1 MLAQLLSLAL
11 LTQAGAADA
20 TRQPV
25 LTENADYFGFDLRTE
40 QNVTLKACGDLCAGD
55 KACRAFTYNPK
66 AKWCFLKSD
75 YDTLNPF
82 PGTTAGRMVDARQ
95 KEPDLGA
102 PPALP
107 FLDSATLAEARQ
119 LKHAA
124 ALPEELKGQGLNAL
138 VAAARKQAD
147 AGNPVE
153 ALKLAAGAVGIDPQD
168 GGLWLQAARYALR
181 VTDNADLQRQGLL
194 SAINAYDLS
203 RTTRTRAAALAGL
216 AESLKA
222 TASPRPALSAY
233 KASLALAE
241 SKTVRAAFEALRAT
255 DGFRVVE
262 HTIDSDSASPRACV
276 QVSEPLTKAFDYQPY
291 VLLNGQTPQALEAK
305 GQQICVEGLVHG
317 ERYKLTLRKGLPS
330 SVDEALLADV
340 DLDLYVRDR
349 SSQLRFTGE
358 NFVLPAA
365 MRRGLPLISVN
376 TPSARLKLYRVAE
389 RNIAG
394 LMANSQF
401 LTQLS
406 SYAADRIPEES
417 GELVWQGTV
426 EIASELN
433 KEVTTSIPIDEA
445 LPKRQPGV
453 YVLTAGST
461 VGVDNEW
468 DARATQ
474 WFVISD
480 IGLSTFTGTDGL
492 TVFARA
498 LSSAA
503 PMQEVTLQLLARNN
517 EVLATARTDA
527 SGRARFDA
535 GLARGAAGLAPAV
548 ITATTKDGDYV
559 FLDMTKAG
567 FDLSDRGVTGRPAPG
582 AIDLFAYTERGIY
595 RAGETVHAA
604 ALARN
609 ERAEALDGLP
619 LTFVFLRPDG
629 VEDRRIIAPA
639 PALGGYAVDL
649 ALQDNAMR
657 GRWTMQ
663 IFTDPKGK
671 PLSEQSFLVDDFVP
685 DRITFDMT
693 TDAKRLTPGTPAEI
707 TIDGRF
713 LYGAPASGLALEGEI
728 LVKPVRND
736 PDHPGYQF
744 GLADEEAGEDLRIP
758 LEGLPTLDADGK
770 ARFPV
775 DLGELPS
782 TTRRLEA
789 HIAVRLQENGG
800 RAVER
805 NLVLPIADQRP
816 QIGIKPEFSGDLQ
829 ENATAGFQVIALDA
843 EGRKA
848 AKPGLSWKLIA
859 VERRYQWYRQG
870 ASWGYEPIVSTK
882 QVADGRL
889 DVTPEGGRI
898 ALPVGWGRYRLEVE
912 DKAGGTASSIEF
924 DAGFYVAATSTETPD
939 ALEIALDKPLFAP
952 GETARLKISPRFAG
966 KALITVGSESLV
978 ATYEADVPAEG
989 AVVDIP
995 ITQDFGAGAYV
1006 TATLYRPGQAQES
1019 RMPMRA
1025 IGIAW
1030 AGVDPQS
1037 RKLAVHLDLP
1047 EKTRPRQPLA
1057 IPVSLTGLKA
1067 GEDAYVMV
1075 AAVDVGILNL
1085 TRYPTPDPDG
1095 WYFGQRRLG
1104 LELRDL
1110 YGKLIDGSLGAM
1122 GRLRTGGD
1130 GGQMALS
1137 GNPPTEKLVAFFSGP
1152 VKLDENGRANIVFDI
1167 PQFNGTARVMAVAWT
1182 RTGVGHIEKDVVIRD
1197 PLVVTASLPRVL
1209 APGDQSELRLDLA
1222 NTDGAAA
1229 QVRLDVATND
1239 VIKVGTDRLA
1249 AALPVRENGRVD
1261 VTLPLSGLSIG
1272 DGRITIAASLADG
1285 TRLEQVVTLP
1295 VRGTTM
1301 PLTTHLPVILKP
1313 GESLTVD
1320 SGLLAESRLDG
1331 ASVSLS
1337 VARSAAFDIPALLMM
1352 LDRYP
1357 YGCAEQ
1363 TTSRALPLLYLSE
1376 LLGRAGLPADP
1387 QADERVKTAIE
1398 RVLAFQSSAGS
1409 FGLWSPGSGDLWLD
1423 AYISDFL
1430 TRAREKDLTVPET
1443 ALRLALD
1450 NLQNALAYDS
1460 EIGTRGNEVAYA
1472 LYVLARNRKASI
1484 SDLRYYADT
1493 KLADFKTPLARA
1505 HLAAALSLYG
1515 DQARAESLFIDA
1527 QAAATSTD
1535 IPDLDR
1541 SDYGSALRDDA
1552 AVLTLAAESRPVSKI
1567 LPAMVAEVEKQASAK
1582 TLMSTQEQMWL
1593 LMAARAVEKGDSG
1606 IRLAVNGAAEE
1617 GSFAARKSGEEIAAQ
1632 PVTIANKGTDPVTAT
1647 VTTLAAPAFPL
1658 PAGGNGFSISRA
1670 YYRMDGTEANIAD
1683 VRQNERFVVVLTVDQ
1698 DNGWPARVILTDLLP
1713 GGFEIDNPSLVDSA
1727 KLANF
1732 DWIGA
1737 VEPAHTE
1744 FRNDRFVAAFDRT
1757 AGEAGSYSVAYVV
1770 RAVTPGT
1777 YEQPAA
1783 SVEDMYR
1790 PQFSAR
1796 TSGGRMTV
1804 SSAP

>member
-1 MLAQLLSLAL
+1 MVCLLMTAAL
-11 LTQAGAADA
+11 VPARAAEPD
-20 TRQPV
+20 RQPV

-40 QNVTLKACGDLCAGD
+40 QNVTLKACGEICAGD

-75 YDTLNPF
+75 YDTLNDF
-82 PGTTAGRMVDARQ
+82 PGAVAGRMVDKRQ
-95 KEPDLGA
+95 KEIDLGA
-102 PPALP
+102 PAALP
-107 FLDSATLAEARQ
+107 FLDAATLAEARR
-119 LKHAA
+119 LKRAA
-124 ALPEELKGQGLNAL
+124 ALPEELKGEGLNAL
-138 VAAARKQAD
+138 VAAARRQAD
-147 AGNPVE
+147 AGNAAE
-153 ALKLAAGAVGIDPQD
+153 ALRLAAGAVGIQPED
-168 GGLWLQAARYALR
+168 GALWLQAARYALR
-181 VTDNADLQRQGLL
+181 ITDNAELQRQGLL
-194 SAINAYDLS
+194 SAINAYELS
-203 RTTRTRAAALAGL
+203 RTSRTRAAALAGL

-222 TASPRPALSAY
+222 TGSPRPALNAY
-233 KASLALAE
+233 KASLALAD
-241 SKTVRAAFEALRAT
+241 SKAVRSAYDALRAT

-262 HTIDSDSASPRACV
+262 HTIDSDSATPRACV
-276 QVSEPLTKAFDYQPY
+276 QVSEPLVKAFDYQPY
-291 VLLNGQTPQALEAK
+291 VLLNGQTPQAMEAK
-305 GQQICVEGLVHG
+305 DQQICVEGLVHG
-317 ERYKLTLRKGLPS
+317 ERYALTLRKGLPS
-330 SVDEALLADV
+330 SVDEPLAADV
-340 DLDLYVRDR
+340 NLDLYIRDR
-349 SSQLRFTGE
+349 TAQVRFTGE
-358 NFVLPAA
+358 NFVLPST
-365 MRRGLPLISVN
+365 MRRGLPLVSVN
-376 TPSARLKLYRVAE
+376 TPSASLKLYRIGE

-406 SYAADRIPEES
+406 GYTADRISEES
-417 GELVWQGTV
+417 GALVWQGTV
-426 EIASELN
+426 EIASDLN
-433 KEVTTSIPIDEA
+433 KEVITSIPIDEA

-453 YVLTAGST
+453 YVMTAAST
-461 VGVDNEW
+461 LGVANEW
-468 DARATQ
+468 DSRATQ

-498 LSSAA
+498 LSTAT
-503 PMQEVTLQLLARNN
+503 PMEGVSLQLLARNN

-527 SGRARFDA
+527 TGRARFDA
-535 GLARGAAGLAPAV
+535 GLSRGMAGLAPAV
-548 ITATTKDGDYV
+548 ITAATDSGDYV
-559 FLDMTKAG
+559 FLDMTRAG

-595 RAGETVHAA
+595 RTGETVHAA

-629 VEDRRIIAPA
+629 VEDQRMVATAPK
-639 PALGGYAVDL
+639 LGGYAVDL

-657 GRWTMQ
+657 GRWTLQ

-693 TDAKRLTPGTPAEI
+693 SAADRLVPGTPAEI
-707 TIDGRF
+707 DVNGRF
-713 LYGAPASGLALEGEI
+713 LYGAPAAGLALEGEV
-728 LVKPVRND
+728 LVKPVRSD
-736 PDHPGYQF
+736 PAHPGYQF

-758 LEGLPTLDADGK
+758 LENLPPLDADGK
-770 ARFPV
+770 ARFAV
-775 DLGELPS
+775 TLGDMPS

-789 HIAVRLQENGG
+789 HLAVRLQESGG

-805 NLVLPIADQRP
+805 TLTLPISDQRAA
-816 QIGIKPEFSGDLQ
+816 IGIKPEFTGDVR
-829 ENATAGFQVIALDA
+829 EGGTAGFQVLALD
-843 EGRKA
+843 ENGKA
-848 AKPGLSWKLIA
+848 AAKAGLSWKLIA

-870 ASWGYEPIVSTK
+870 DSWGYEPVISTR

-898 ALPVGWGRYRLEVE
+898 TAPVGWGRYRLEVE
-912 DKAGGTASSIEF
+912 DKVGGTASSVEF
-924 DAGFYVAATSTETPD
+924 DAGFYVAASSTETPD
-939 ALEIALDKPLFAP
+939 ALEIALDKPLYRL
-952 GETARLKISPRFAG
+952 GETAKLKISPRFAG
-966 KALITVGSESLV
+966 KALVTIGSESLV
-978 ATYEADVPAEG
+978 ATYEADVPAG
-989 AVVDIP
+989 GTVVDIP
-995 ITQDFGAGAYV
+995 VTQAFGAGAYV
-1006 TATLYRPGQAQES
+1006 TATLFRPGEAQES

-1030 AGVDPQS
+1030 AGVDPEA
-1037 RKLAVHLDLP
+1037 RKLALTLDLP

-1057 IPVSLTGLKA
+1057 IPVALSGLAA
-1067 GEDAYVMV
+1067 GEEAYVMV

-1110 YGKLIDGSLGAM
+1110 YGKLIDGSLGAL

-1130 GGQMALS
+1130 GGQVALQ

-1152 VKLDENGRANIVFDI
+1152 VRLDDAGRATVSFDI
-1167 PQFNGTARVMAVAWT
+1167 PQFNGTARIMAVAWT
-1182 RTGVGHIEKDVVIRD
+1182 RQGVGHAERDVVIRD
-1197 PLVVTASLPRVL
+1197 PLVVTASSPRVL
-1209 APGDQSELRLDLA
+1209 APGDQSQLRLDLA
-1222 NTDGAAA
+1222 NTDAAA
-1229 QVRLDVATND
+1229 TQVRLAITTND
-1239 VIKVGTDRLA
+1239 AVKVGTDRLA
-1249 AALPVRENGRVD
+1249 APLPIPQNGRISVN
-1261 VTLPLSGLSIG
+1261 LPLSGAAIG
-1272 DGRITIAASLADG
+1272 EGRITIAAELADG
-1285 TRLEQVVTLP
+1285 TRLDQLVTLP
-1295 VRGTTM
+1295 VRGAAM
-1301 PLTTHLPVILKP
+1301 PVTTHLPVELKP

-1331 ASVSLS
+1331 AAVSLS
-1337 VARSAAFDIPALLMM
+1337 VARSAALDIPALLMM

-1376 LLGRAGLPADP
+1376 LTGRAGLPADP
-1387 QADERVKTAIE
+1387 DASARVKGAIE
-1398 RVLAFQSSAGS
+1398 RVLSYQSSAGS

-1423 AYISDFL
+1423 AYVSDFL
-1430 TRAREKDLTVPET
+1430 TRAREKDLAVPDT
-1443 ALRLALD
+1443 AMRLALD

-1493 KLADFKTPLARA
+1493 KLADFKTPLAKA

-1515 DQARAESLFIDA
+1515 DQARADSLFLDA
-1527 QAAATSTD
+1527 QAAATAPD
-1535 IPDLDR
+1535 VADLDR
-1541 SDYGSALRDDA
+1541 GDYGSALRDDA
-1552 AVLTLAAESRPVSKI
+1552 AVLTLAAESRPVAKI
-1567 LPAMVAEVEKQASAK
+1567 LPVMAHEVERQAAAK
-1582 TLMSTQEQMWL
+1582 TLTSTQEQMWL
-1593 LMAARAVEKGDSG
+1593 LLAARAIDKGDSG
-1606 IRLAVNGAAEE
+1606 IRLTVDGAARQ
-1617 GSFAARKSGEEIAAQ
+1617 GPFSTRRSGEEILAA
-1632 PVTIANKGTDPVTAT
+1632 PVTIANRGSDPVTAT

-1658 PAGGNGFSISRA
+1658 PAGGNGFALSRA
-1670 YYRMDGTEANIAD
+1670 YYRLDGTEANISDA
-1683 VRQNERFVVVLTVDQ
+1683 RQNERFVVVLTVQQ
-1698 DNGWPARVILTDLLP
+1698 DNPWPARVILTDLLP

-1727 KLANF
+1727 RLANF
-1732 DWIGA
+1732 DWIDA
-1737 VEPAHTE
+1737 VEPAHAE
-1744 FRNDRFVAAFDRT
+1744 FRNDRFVAAFDRQQ
-1757 AGEAGSYSVAYVV
+1757 GEAGSYSVAYVV

-1783 SVEDMYR
+1783 QVEDMYR

-1796 TSGGRMTV
+1796 TAGGRMTV